1 MEYRQ
6 LGSDHPMA
14 NDSDPELVRPRRSHL
29 TYLRPIHQETKPLR
43 AWNIECC
50 SCIDN
55 PICQSKMILPGS
67 HVLTRTDAQQKRR
80 KRGLSDVSELTYACH
95 RSCHHLVRDYPPL
108 CRRRVLLAE
117 CDSVVVGGRCGFHGD
132 FMSFDDDILIVHRV
146 ELNFAACVI
155 FVARRSGIGPPVIA
169 C

>member
-14 NDSDPELVRPRRSHL
+14 NDSDPELVRPCRFHL

-67 HVLTRTDAQQKRR
+67 HMLTRTNAQQKCC
-80 KRGLSDVSELTYACH
+80 KRGSSDVSELTCACN
-95 RSCHHLVRDYPPL
+95 RSCHLLVRDYPPL

-117 CDSVVVGGRCGFHGD
+117 SDSVVFGGRCGFHGD